1 MSPGPLPMLV
11 EKPPVGS
18 YREALE
24 LAARVRA
31 SNVVG
36 FNRRYMPLNRRFRE
50 LAAGL
55 IDEYRDFPAAIADPG
70 HATVSNFRNACNTM
84 RIAEAIE
91 AAGQA

>member
-1 MSPGPLPMLV
+1 MAAPPAWRHHRAPALPASPPAIDRG
-11 EKPPVGS
+11 
-18 YREALE
+18 RR
-24 LAARVRA
+24 AA
-31 SNVVG
+31 NGVG

-55 IDEYRDFPAAIADPG
+55 IDEYRGFLAAIADPG

-91 AAGQA
+91 AARQE